1 MVCNLLL
8 SNLCHN
14 FVASASRANSLFAAG
29 STRRWPQCT
38 EQGEGGLVG
47 LVVLLLVVVLRHN
60 RKKESGKYY
69 FLYLFELSFC
79 CASAC
84 LMFIMNVT
92 HERI

>member
-1 MVCNLLL
+1 MAGNLLL

-47 LVVLLLVVVLRHN
+47 FGGAADGGGV
-60 RKKESGKYY
+60 
-69 FLYLFELSFC
+69 
-79 CASAC
+79 AA
-84 LMFIMNVT
+84 
-92 HERI
+92 

>member
-1 MVCNLLL
+1 MAGNLLL

-29 STRRWPQCT
+29 STRRWPQYT
-38 EQGEGGLVG
+38 EQGEDWWG
-47 LVVLLLVVVLRHN
+47 LVVRHN

>member
-1 MVCNLLL
+1 MAGNLLL

-29 STRRWPQCT
+29 STRRWPQYT
-38 EQGEGGLVG
+38 EQGKGG
-47 LVVLLLVVVLRHN
+47 LVVLVVVVVLRHN

>member
-1 MVCNLLL
+1 MGRVDGGVGWFGNLLL

-14 FVASASRANSLFAAG
+14 FVASASRANSLFAAA

-38 EQGEGGLVG
+38 KQGEGGLV
-47 LVVLLLVVVLRHN
+47 VLLLVLRHN

-79 CASAC
+79 CALLA
-84 LMFIMNVT
+84 
-92 HERI
+92 